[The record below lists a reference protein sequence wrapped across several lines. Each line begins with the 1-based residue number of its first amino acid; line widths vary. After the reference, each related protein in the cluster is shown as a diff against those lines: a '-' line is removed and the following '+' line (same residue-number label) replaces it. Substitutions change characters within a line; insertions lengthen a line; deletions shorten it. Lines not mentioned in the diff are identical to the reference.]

1 MDNDK
6 EVEEKKVEGQ
16 FGLALKRNNKQIK
29 DARAE
34 SIISKARVE
43 YKRTVEDLELSL
55 EEMKR
60 DLDDMLDLSPE
71 NSMSLKVASDFNQK
85 AFIEKDLELGLKIR
99 NTEIKVEI
107 ATKRYIY
114 LFGEL

>member
-1 MDNDK
+1 MENEK
-6 EVEEKKVEGQ
+6 EEKKAGQ

-34 SIISKARVE
+34 SIISKAQVG
-43 YKRTVEDLELSL
+43 YKRVVEDLELSL
-55 EEMKR
+55 DEMKR
-60 DLDDMLDLSPE
+60 DLDDTLDLAPE
-71 NSMSLKVASDFNQK
+71 NSMSLKVASDFDQN

-107 ATKRYIY
+107 AKKRYTY
-114 LFGEL
+114 LFGEM